1 MWGSNID
8 YSTTKERDNMPKEN
22 MHQKANRLINEK
34 SPYLLQHA
42 YNPVDWY
49 SWGEEAF
56 NKAKTEDKPIFLSI
70 GYSTCHWCHV
80 MSHESFEDERVAE
93 LMNDTFVSI
102 KVDREERPDIDGVY
116 MAVCQMMTGSGGWPL
131 TIIMTPDKKPF
142 FAATYLPR
150 ESRYG
155 RMGMMELAPR
165 VKELWEK
172 NRRDIVQSADR
183 ITNSLQEVRDDREG
197 DMPGREILEKAYKNF
212 SRSFDKVNGGF
223 GKAPKFPTPHNL
235 MFLLRYWRRSGER
248 EALDIVTKTLDSMAM
263 GGIFDHVGYGFHR
276 YSTDSKWLLPHFE
289 KMLYD
294 QALIA
299 MSYTEAYQASGNEE
313 YKKMAERIYEY
324 LKRDMLSPEGGFYSA
339 EDADSEGEEGKFYVW
354 SIEEIKEVLG
364 EEDSKFAIEIY
375 NLSEQ
380 GNFKEEAT
388 GERRGL
394 NILHMKKPVSI
405 VGEEL
410 GFENIE
416 DILNKVKKS
425 LFEHRNKRVRPGR
438 DDKILAD
445 WNGLIIA
452 ALAKSSV
459 AFGNSE
465 YGEMAKKT
473 CDFII
478 KGINDNG
485 RLMHRYKDGEW
496 SIPRNV
502 DDYSF
507 VIWGM
512 LELYEAV
519 FEVKYL
525 RTAIELMDELIKHF
539 WDEEAGGFYFTSS
552 DAEALIMR
560 NKEVYDGAVPSG
572 NSAALLNLIRLSRI
586 TGESRYEELAHSLI
600 KAFSGTVSQMPY
612 GYSHFLCGIDFV
624 LGPTYEVVISGKKA
638 ASDTEEMIRALNNR
652 FIPEK
657 VVVFNP
663 IGENTKEINEI
674 AQYTSGQEAINGK
687 ATAYVCMN
695 YACKRPTNSVE
706 EMIEHLNI

>member
-1 MWGSNID
+1 
-8 YSTTKERDNMPKEN
+8 
-22 MHQKANRLINEK
+22 
-34 SPYLLQHA
+34 
-42 YNPVDWY
+42 
-49 SWGEEAF
+49 
-56 NKAKTEDKPIFLSI
+56 
-70 GYSTCHWCHV
+70 

-93 LMNDTFVSI
+93 LMNDTFISI

-172 NRRDIVQSADR
+172 NRKDIVESADR

-248 EALDIVTKTLDSMAM
+248 EALDIVKKTLDSMAM

-299 MSYTEAYQASGNEE
+299 MAYTEAYQASGNEE
-313 YKKMAERIYEY
+313 YKKMVERIYEY
-324 LKRDMLSPEGGFYSA
+324 LRRDMLSPEGGFYSA

-364 EEDSKFAIEIY
+364 EENSKFAIEIY

-394 NILHMKKPVSI
+394 NILHMKKPVSM

-410 GFENIE
+410 GFDNIE

-425 LFEHRNKRVRPGR
+425 LFEYRNKRIRPGR

-452 ALAKSSV
+452 ALAKSAA
-459 AFGNSE
+459 AFGKSE

-478 KGINDNG
+478 KGIKDNG

-496 SIPRNV
+496 SIPGNV

-512 LELYEAV
+512 LELYEDV

-525 RTAIELMDELIKHF
+525 RTAIELMDDLIKHF

-624 LGPTYEVVISGKKA
+624 LGPTYEVVISGKKD
-638 ASDTEEMIRALNNR
+638 ASDAEEMISVLNSR

-663 IGENTKEINEI
+663 VDENTKEINEI
-674 AQYTSGQEAINGK
+674 AQYTAGQEAINGK

>member
-8 YSTTKERDNMPKEN
+8 YSTTKECDNMPKEN

-56 NKAKTEDKPIFLSI
+56 NKAKAEDKPIFLSI

-80 MSHESFEDERVAE
+80 MSHESFEDKRVAE

-172 NRRDIVQSADR
+172 NRRDIVESADR
-183 ITNSLQEVRDDREG
+183 IINSLQEVRDDREG
-197 DMPGREILEKAYKNF
+197 DMPGREMLEKAYENF

-223 GKAPKFPTPHNL
+223 GKAPKFPAPHNL

-313 YKKMAERIYEY
+313 YKKMVERIYEY
-324 LKRDMLSPEGGFYSA
+324 LKRDMLSLEGGFYSA

-364 EEDSKFAIEIY
+364 EENSKFAIEIY

-394 NILHMKKPVSI
+394 NILHMKKPISM

-410 GFENIE
+410 GFDNIE
-416 DILNKVKKS
+416 DIINKVKKS
-425 LFEHRNKRVRPGR
+425 LFEHRNKRIRPGR
-438 DDKILAD
+438 DDKVLAD

-452 ALAKSSV
+452 ALAKSSS

-465 YGEMAKKT
+465 YGEMAKKV

-478 KGINDNG
+478 KGIKDNG

-496 SIPRNV
+496 SIPGNV

-512 LELYEAV
+512 LELYEAA

-539 WDEEAGGFYFTSS
+539 WDEESGGFYFTSS

-560 NKEVYDGAVPSG
+560 NKEVYDGAIPSG

-600 KAFSGTVSQMPY
+600 KAFSGTVNQMPY

-624 LGPTYEVVISGKKA
+624 LGPTYEVVISGKKD
-638 ASDTEEMIRALNNR
+638 ASDTEEMIRVLNSR

-663 IGENTKEINEI
+663 IDENTKEINEI
-674 AQYTSGQEAINGK
+674 AQYTAGQEAINGK